1 MNITTRV
8 YNTIPNNKSHWWQIV
23 LLPTISV
30 MNNIQKYEPYVAV
43 NFEYLFWSFTTIINY
58 GKKQPYSYN
67 KRS

>member
-58 GKKQPYSYN
+58 GKKQPYSYT

>member
-30 MNNIQKYEPYVAV
+30 MNNIQKNDPYVAV
-43 NFEYLFWSFTTIINY
+43 NFEFLFWSFTTITSY
-58 GKKQPYSYN
+58 GKKQTHSYIT
-67 KRS
+67 R

>member
-30 MNNIQKYEPYVAV
+30 INNIQKYEPYVAV

>member
-1 MNITTRV
+1 MTITTRV